1 MRTDLWKQKVCNI
14 EKQIL
19 FSVIVSMTMNDLN
32 VSLLSQADF
41 PNYRST
47 FDLQDALP
55 TTQSEKLEALS
66 SMLFDSVV

>member
-41 PNYRST
+41 PNYHST

-55 TTQSEKLEALS
+55 TTQSEKLKAIS

>member
-1 MRTDLWKQKVCNI
+1 
-14 EKQIL
+14 
-19 FSVIVSMTMNDLN
+19 MTLNDLN

-41 PNYRST
+41 PNYHST

>member
-1 MRTDLWKQKVCNI
+1 
-14 EKQIL
+14 
-19 FSVIVSMTMNDLN
+19 MTMNDLN